1 MGVLRNNK
9 DSDGNPFSEVVI
21 HKLTYFPCLLSMY
34 LSICYT
40 HFELRLGIISSTELP
55 VTLWFIDIMMMQFRE
70 MEQNYVKCRCGDSL

>member
-1 MGVLRNNK
+1 
-9 DSDGNPFSEVVI
+9 
-21 HKLTYFPCLLSMY
+21 MY

-55 VTLWFIDIMMMQFRE
+55 VTLWFIDIMMMQCRE

>member
-1 MGVLRNNK
+1 
-9 DSDGNPFSEVVI
+9 
-21 HKLTYFPCLLSMY
+21 MY

-40 HFELRLGIISSTELP
+40 HFELRLGIISFTELP